1 MSVKTVQSPSIADP
15 VSDDVPG
22 VAEIGFDR
30 GAHANCGSILW
41 QNLTRNPDAL
51 AVTGPGGALTYRAL
65 IENAAMWGNAFL
77 AAGLERGERIA
88 FFLDDTPAFPAAFF
102 GAVRAGFVPVLLNTQ
117 TPSEVLNYFL
127 KDSGARVALVDADA
141 ALMFTGD
148 TIDGTDLTTTIVVNG
163 AAAHGS
169 HQSGASFLEGQATT
183 LEPADTGPD
192 DMAFWMYSSGSTG
205 RPKGIVHLHHDPAYI
220 QQSFGASVLRL
231 APDDICY
238 SVPKAYF
245 AYGFG
250 NSLIFP
256 FSVGAAAL
264 LMPGQPRPD
273 VVLDAIETYRPT
285 VLFGLPT
292 LYTAVAK
299 TPGVQGRDLSSIRQS
314 MSAAETLSADIYST
328 WKDLV
333 GHGPTEGLGST
344 EMLHI
349 YLSNALDDHRIGSA
363 GARVPGYEIRLET
376 PDGDPAK
383 PGEEGVMFVRG
394 HSSAPTYWNRPDKT
408 ADTMRGD
415 WLYTGDRFIEKDG
428 FYYFQG
434 RADDL
439 VKVSGQWVW
448 PLEVERCLNEHP
460 DVFESCVLAEQQAD
474 RRTMLRAV
482 VALRDG
488 VTAGDRQ
495 IGVLRDYV
503 KSVLTPYKAPK
514 YVEFI
519 PELPKTG
526 TGKIDRQA
534 LVRGADDAAQSQTIA
549 TNA

>member
-1 MSVKTVQSPSIADP
+1 MSVRTVQSPSIADP

-65 IENAAMWGNAFL
+65 IKKAAMWGNAFL
-77 AAGLERGERIA
+77 AAGLEPGERIA
-88 FFLDDTPAFPAAFF
+88 FFLDDTLVFPAAFF

-117 TPSEVLNYFL
+117 PPSEVLNYFL

-141 ALMFTGD
+141 ASMFTGD

-163 AAAHGS
+163 AAVHAP
-169 HQSGASFLEGQATT
+169 HQSGAAFLEGQPTA
-183 LEPADTGPD
+183 LEAADTGPD

-220 QQSFGASVLRL
+220 QQSFGATVLRL

-299 TPGVQGRDLSSIRQS
+299 TPGVQDRDLSSIRQS

-376 PDGDPAK
+376 PDGDPAN

-488 VTAGDRQ
+488 ITAGDRQ
-495 IGVLRDYV
+495 IAVLRDYV

-514 YVEFI
+514 HVEFI